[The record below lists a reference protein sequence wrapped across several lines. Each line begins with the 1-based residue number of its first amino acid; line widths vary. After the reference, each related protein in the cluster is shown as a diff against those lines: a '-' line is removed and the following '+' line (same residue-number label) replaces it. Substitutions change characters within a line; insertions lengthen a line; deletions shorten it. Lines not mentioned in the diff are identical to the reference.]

1 MPLPLPNLDDRRW
14 AGLVEEGRG
23 LIPRHAPAWTD
34 HNLHDPGITLID
46 LFAWLAEMACY
57 RLNRVPERHRRKF
70 LALIG
75 FTPRDPVPSYGML
88 QFTPASGSAGFVLPA
103 GTEFEGTAPDQRR
116 MPFRTLRDM
125 TVSPVELRAL
135 LVDAGD
141 GTLWDR
147 SRDLADGLPIYP
159 FGSDPQSEAALYLGF
174 DEIPVGTPVALGF
187 RFLGPGNDLAERLRL
202 IEESIAHQLL
212 CRPVQPRFTCGKTT
226 PEPPDA
232 LPAHHSARV
241 VWEVFAGGG
250 WTELTPQ
257 DDSRS
262 MTLDGIVE
270 ITLPASAERT
280 ALASVAAPLFYVRAR
295 LDAAGQWDAAPVL
308 LDVAPNTALIE
319 QTVPVT
325 ETFVI
330 DAAATPTGTA
340 PVPGTLTRLT
350 LGVDE
355 RKIIQTLASGVAT
368 GPELRVWSY
377 RAPSGGMAGELT
389 VEAEMAGRGTG
400 RPDQTFVLRNA
411 PVDSRTLRLYT
422 LAGGMWQEWTRRA
435 DFDSSTRID
444 FHYTIDSTSGA
455 LMFGSGERGRVP
467 EAGTLIFAVYRSTN
481 AHQGNLG
488 PGTITSLRRSPVNA
502 VLLNALPGAALDQLN
517 QITTNRAG
525 TSGGLAAET
534 LNRTAGRAVETLH
547 AHQRILDLA
556 AEARSTTLDQAGR
569 VAVRALQPPS
579 RGVNLLDLER
589 IALSVPGT
597 RIARARAWAATHPDY
612 PCLTAPG
619 VVTVIVVPELPV
631 EAPMPSKGLLEAV
644 RAYLEPRR
652 MLCTVLKVTGPEYL
666 TVNVSAQVRIR
677 ANASAERV
685 RVRILEALDG
695 FLHPLQGGP
704 GRLGWPFG
712 RNVYRSEIL
721 QLMDEVAGMDH
732 VVSLSITAG
741 ENQGSCG
748 DINICALTLVRSGQ
762 HTIEIL

>member
-57 RLNRVPERHRRKF
+57 RLNRVPERHRRQF

-75 FTPRDPVPSYGML
+75 FTPRDPVPSYGTL

-116 MPFRTLRDM
+116 MPFRILRDM

-159 FGSDPQSEAALYLGF
+159 FGSDPQSGAALYLGF
-174 DEIPVGTPVALGF
+174 DEISVGTPVAFGF

-226 PEPPDA
+226 PEPSDA

-257 DDSRS
+257 DDTRS

-295 LDAAGQWDAAPVL
+295 LDAGQWDATPVL
-308 LDVAPNTALIE
+308 LDVAPNTALVE
-319 QTVPVT
+319 QAVPVA

-330 DAAATPTGTA
+330 DAAVTPTGTA

-350 LGVDE
+350 LEVDE
-355 RKIIQTLASGVAT
+355 RKIIQTLAFGAAA

-400 RPDQTFVLRNA
+400 RPDQTFVLRNV

-435 DFDSSTRID
+435 DFDSSARTD
-444 FHYTIDSTSGA
+444 FHYTIDATSGA
-455 LMFGSGERGRVP
+455 LVFGSGERGRVP
-467 EAGTLIFAVYRSTN
+467 EAGSLVFATYRSTN
-481 AHQGNLG
+481 ADQGNLG

-502 VLLNALPGAALDQLN
+502 VLLNALPAAALDQLD
-517 QITTNRAG
+517 QITTNRASA
-525 TSGGLAAET
+525 SGGLAAET
-534 LNRTAGRAVETLH
+534 LNRAAGRAVETLH

-556 AEARSTTLDQAGR
+556 AEARSTTLDQVDR
-569 VAVRALQPPS
+569 VGVRALQPPS

-619 VVTVIVVPELPV
+619 VVTVIIVPELPV
-631 EAPMPSKGLLEAV
+631 EAPMPSEGLLEAV
-644 RAYLEPRR
+644 RSYLEPRR

-685 RVRILEALDG
+685 RVRILEALNG
-695 FLHPLQGGP
+695 FLHPLQGGLSASVGHP
-704 GRLGWPFG
+704 AGRIAK
-712 RNVYRSEIL
+712 RNSPAME
-721 QLMDEVAGMDH
+721 EVAGVDH
-732 VVSLSITAG
+732 VV
-741 ENQGSCG
+741 
-748 DINICALTLVRSGQ
+748 RYP
-762 HTIEIL
+762 